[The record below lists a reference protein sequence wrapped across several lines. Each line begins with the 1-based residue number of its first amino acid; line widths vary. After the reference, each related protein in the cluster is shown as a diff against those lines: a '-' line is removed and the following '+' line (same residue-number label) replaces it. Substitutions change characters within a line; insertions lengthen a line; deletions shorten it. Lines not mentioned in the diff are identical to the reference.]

1 MLAWRKP
8 LVLAHSP
15 LYTTSCHLE
24 PWICKFSDVTLL
36 GFSLN
41 LPSRK
46 TTPENGWLEDDPF
59 LFGILPIF
67 RGKLSSFSGLWM
79 LVPTPLVCFHL
90 FSLVFLKPCRI
101 MRSHGSVLFSDG
113 LLTEN
118 WNKWPHRQQ
127 TGWICMQCD
136 KRGELKV
143 RYVRV
148 TSTCGILFCV
158 CLLSLRNCFFSL
170 ANKRATFCWLIF
182 CSFFFNLLA
191 RHGNAK
197 AKFQTIRLTLT
208 LTCLCEP
215 DDFLNSNGMPFET
228 MIWSNIFS

>member
-67 RGKLSSFSGLWM
+67 SGKLSSFSGLWM

-101 MRSHGSVLFSDG
+101 MPQPRQRLVFGWASDRKLKQMASQAANGLNMYAMWQKGWTESEVCACNLNMWNSFLCLSFVVEKWFLFIG
-113 LLTEN
+113 KQTCHFLLV
-118 WNKWPHRQQ
+118 
-127 TGWICMQCD
+127 D
-136 KRGELKV
+136 F
-143 RYVRV
+143 
-148 TSTCGILFCV
+148 LF
-158 CLLSLRNCFFSL
+158 
-170 ANKRATFCWLIF
+170 I
-182 CSFFFNLLA
+182 FFNLLA

-215 DDFLNSNGMPFET
+215 DDFFNSNGMPFET